1 MNEFKDYAT
10 MVEEK
15 KIKAKKK
22 RDEAK
27 ELRLEANFKERQER
41 YKTWEEDRDIIR
53 NVREHFTAEQI
64 ANGEYF
70 TLNGTQE
77 NQDNIIE
84 RLEILDK
91 SIKGFCNDNTMF
103 IDYKLKMLD
112 ERLDMLEG
120 KPPYYLCKEDLMRR

>member
-120 KPPYYLCKEDLMRR
+120 KPPYPYSKSFDA